1 MKPIIAITADIR
13 VAASEVINERQAD
26 FAPRGAVDA
35 VLAAGG
41 LPIVLPYTQPELAGQ
56 LVTTFD
62 GLLIPGGPDV
72 DPTFFGEEP
81 IPEIGRTYYKRDAF
95 EIALIKAA
103 LAQNKPIFGICRG
116 IQIINVAMGGTVF
129 QDLGVQDPTCR
140 IRHAQVAP
148 GDFPTHHI
156 TLDAHSRLTSIL
168 KTKRAYVNSR
178 HHQAVRKVAAGLQV
192 TAQSDD
198 QVIEA
203 VESTQ
208 NNNVVGVQW
217 HPENMWQEFPE
228 QLNLFKDL
236 VDRSQHTK

>member
-13 VAASEVINERQAD
+13 VAASEIINERRAD

-41 LPIVLPYTQPELAGQ
+41 LPIVLPYTAPELVEE
-56 LVTTFD
+56 LVRTFD
-62 GLLIPGGPDV
+62 GLIIPGGPDV

-95 EIALIKAA
+95 EIALIKATIA
-103 LAQNKPIFGICRG
+103 AQKPIFGICRG

-129 QDLGVQDPTCR
+129 QDLATQDPTCR
-140 IRHAQVAP
+140 IRHAQAAP
-148 GDFPTHHI
+148 GEFPTHHVMI
-156 TLDAHSRLTSIL
+156 EPNSYVASIL
-168 KTKRAYVNSR
+168 KTSRSYVNSR
-178 HHQAVRKVAAGLQV
+178 HHQAVRKVAVGLTV
-192 TAQSDD
+192 SAQSDD

-208 NNNVVGVQW
+208 NSNIVAVQW

-228 QLNLFKDL
+228 QLEFFKDL
-236 VDRSQHTK
+236 VHRSQPK

>member
-1 MKPIIAITADIR
+1 MRPVIAITADIR
-13 VAASEVINERQAD
+13 VEASEVINEQRAD

-35 VLAAGG
+35 ITTAGG
-41 LPIVLPYTQPELAGQ
+41 VPIILPSVDPKLAVEL
-56 LVTTFD
+56 VKTFD

-95 EIALIKAA
+95 EIALVKATIA
-103 LAQNKPIFGICRG
+103 ANKPIFGICRG
-116 IQIINVAMGGTVF
+116 IQVINVAMGGTVF

-140 IRHAQVAP
+140 IRHAQAAP
-148 GDFPTHHI
+148 GEFPTHHI
-156 TLDAHSRLTSIL
+156 TIETTSYLASIL
-168 KTKRAYVNSR
+168 KVQRSYVNSR

-208 NNNVVGVQW
+208 NNNIVAVQW

-228 QLNLFKDL
+228 QLELFKDL
-236 VDRSQHTK
+236 VHRSQQK